1 MEDALELLELAV
13 AGVALHAPGSLL
25 DEQLR
30 SGVVGMQRH
39 IDRLKVLHAR
49 LLHEADQRR
58 LWSGSGYR
66 DMADWLAGVTKTSR
80 GDALS
85 RKRLGEALDAS
96 PELDAAADAGDCLLY
111 TSDAADE

>member
-1 MEDALELLELAV
+1 MFDKMSFSMEDALELLELAV

-49 LLHEADQRR
+49 VCCTKPTNGVCGLVPAIATWPTGWPGDHEDVA
-58 LWSGSGYR
+58 W
-66 DMADWLAGVTKTSR
+66 
-80 GDALS
+80 
-85 RKRLGEALDAS
+85 
-96 PELDAAADAGDCLLY
+96 
-111 TSDAADE
+111 